1 MCCVDLIII
10 VVLVVLV
17 DLIVV
22 IVVIRCRRRDLP
34 EVPGSV
40 MSDVRRTFI
49 VQLLEA
55 NRRRLLDGYRAQ
67 VSG

>member
-1 MCCVDLIII
+1 MCCVDLIVILV
-10 VVLVVLV
+10 VVLVLVLV
-17 DLIVV
+17 VV
-22 IVVIRCRRRDLP
+22 IVILVVAGRTRSP
-34 EVPGSV
+34 VPISV
-40 MSDVRRTFI
+40 MSEVRRTFI